1 MSPPTKTI
9 SLGAA
14 CKMKTLVKR
23 GGGGGFLKFD
33 STPNFGVFL
42 SCLNY
47 LVMKYD
53 DVKYWGY
60 NKQIQAF
67 LVHLIQLQ

>member
-1 MSPPTKTI
+1 M
-9 SLGAA
+9 
-14 CKMKTLVKR
+14 

-67 LVHLIQLQ
+67 IVHLIQLQ